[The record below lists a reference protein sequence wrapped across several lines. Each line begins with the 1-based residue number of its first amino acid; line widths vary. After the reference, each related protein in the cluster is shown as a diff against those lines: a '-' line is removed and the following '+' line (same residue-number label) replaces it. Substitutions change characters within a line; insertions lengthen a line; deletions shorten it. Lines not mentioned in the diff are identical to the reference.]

1 MSSCQPVARVLLVEG
16 GDAPEYSIDELAQL
30 VGLPSSTIR
39 LYQNRGLIPPP
50 RRQGRAAFYGAGHVA
65 RIELIGRMQE
75 RGFSLAAIGELVAG
89 WESGRGLD
97 DVLVLEQT
105 IPAWHQEAEVRMS
118 PAELA
123 SRFPGAEITPQ
134 IMQRVIDLGFVEVD
148 GDMLVIK
155 SVGFLDVGTAL
166 VALGF
171 PLDDVIEESAV
182 LRSTTDAIAHRFAA
196 LFERHVW
203 RPFAAAGMPADRLG
217 DVTSVVERL
226 GPLAE
231 RVVVDALRQSLAE
244 SAELLVAREA
254 GQRA

>member
-1 MSSCQPVARVLLVEG
+1 MISCQPWFRVLDVEDG
-16 GDAPEYSIDELAQL
+16 AEYSVDELARL

-50 RRQGRAAFYGAGHVA
+50 RRQGRAAFYGQGHVA
-65 RIELIGRMQE
+65 RIELIGRLQE

-97 DVLVLEQT
+97 DVLGLEQT
-105 IPAWHQEAEVRMS
+105 IPVGHPEAELRMS

-123 SRFPGAEITPQ
+123 ARFPGAEITPQ
-134 IMQRVIDLGFVEVD
+134 IMQRVVELGLIDVD
-148 GDMLVIK
+148 GDTLVVK
-155 SVGFLDVGTAL
+155 SVGFLEVGAAL

-171 PLDDVIEESAV
+171 PLGDVIEESAV
-182 LRSTTDAIAHRFAA
+182 LRATTDGIAERFAA
-196 LFERHVW
+196 LFEQHVW
-203 RPFAAAGMPADRLG
+203 RPFAAAGMPAERLG
-217 DVTSVVERL
+217 EVTSIVERL

-254 GQRA
+254 GERA

>member
-1 MSSCQPVARVLLVEG
+1 MIGCQHPLECPDVKDGA
-16 GDAPEYSIDELAQL
+16 EYSIDDLAQL

-50 RRQGRAAFYGAGHVA
+50 RRQGRAAFYGQGHVA
-65 RIELIGRMQE
+65 RIELIGRLQE

-97 DVLVLEQT
+97 DVLGLEQT
-105 IPAWHQEAEVRMS
+105 IPAWHPATEIRMS

-123 SRFPGAEITPQ
+123 SRFPGTEITPE
-134 IMQRVIDLGFVEVD
+134 IMRRVVELGLIGLD
-148 GDMLVIK
+148 GDVLVIK
-155 SVGFLDVGTAL
+155 SVGFLEVGAAL

-171 PLDDVIEESAV
+171 PLDEVIEESAV
-182 LRSTTDAIAHRFAA
+182 LRATTDGIAERFAA

-203 RPFAAAGMPADRLG
+203 RPFAAAGMPAERLG
-217 DVTSVVERL
+217 EVTSIVERL

-254 GQRA
+254 GERA

>member
-1 MSSCQPVARVLLVEG
+1 VDD
-16 GDAPEYSIDELAQL
+16 GDSEHSIDELAQL
-30 VGLPSSTIR
+30 VSLPSSTIR

-50 RRQGRAAFYGAGHVA
+50 RRQGRAAFYGSGHIA
-65 RIELIGRMQE
+65 RIELIGRLQE

-97 DVLVLEQT
+97 DVLGLEQT
-105 IPAWHQEAEVRMS
+105 IPVWHPTAELRMS

-123 SRFPGAEITPQ
+123 ARFPGAEITPE
-134 IMQRVIDLGFVEVD
+134 IMKRVVELGFVGID

-155 SVGFLDVGTAL
+155 SVGFLDVGAAL

-182 LRSTTDAIAHRFAA
+182 LRATTDGIAGRFAA
-196 LFERHVW
+196 LFEQHVW
-203 RPFAAAGMPADRLG
+203 RPFAAAGMPADRLA
-217 DVTSVVERL
+217 DVTTIVERL

-254 GQRA
+254 GEPA

>member
-1 MSSCQPVARVLLVEG
+1 MNGRQPAATVRVVEDG
-16 GDAPEYSIDELAQL
+16 EPEYSIDDLAQL

-50 RRQGRAAFYGAGHVA
+50 RRQGRAAFYGPGHVA
-65 RIELIGRMQE
+65 RIELIGRFQE

-97 DVLVLEQT
+97 DVLGLEQT
-105 IPAWHQEAEVRMS
+105 IPAWHPTAEIRMS

-123 SRFPGAEITPQ
+123 ERFPGVEITPE
-134 IMQRVIDLGFVEVD
+134 IMQRVIDLGFVGID
-148 GDMLVIK
+148 GDMLIIK
-155 SVGFLDVGTAL
+155 SVGFLNVGAAL
-166 VALGF
+166 VELGF

-182 LRSTTDAIAHRFAA
+182 LRATTDGIAERFAA

-203 RPFAAAGMPADRLG
+203 GPFTAAGMPAERLG
-217 DVTSVVERL
+217 EVTTILERL

-254 GQRA
+254 GQQA